1 MKKVLLI
8 ICGLVTLGIGL
19 LGIVVPLL
27 PTTPFLLLSGYCFY
41 HSSPSLY
48 RWLVTQK
55 YIGQYIYC
63 YKQHRAI
70 SHRSKIYTLVL
81 LWSVIII
88 SAFTVPLI
96 WVVFLL
102 VGIAGG
108 ITFYLLSLNKLTSSM
123 IQEYQEFRK
132 EFDS

>member
-1 MKKVLLI
+1 MKKIVLI
-8 ICGLVTLGIGL
+8 ICGCITLGIGV

-27 PTTPFLLLSGYCFY
+27 PTTPFLLLSGFCFY

-63 YKQHRAI
+63 YKQHKAI
-70 SHRSKIYTLVL
+70 SQRSKVFTLVL

-88 SAFTVPLI
+88 SACTIPRLWITAV
-96 WVVFLL
+96 L
-102 VGIAGG
+102 VGTA
-108 ITFYLLSLNKLTSSM
+108 TAVTWYLVSLNKLTAQM
-123 IQEYQEFRK
+123 IQEYKEFRK
-132 EFDS
+132 TFDL